1 MAKIKETHRLV
12 LNQTIEVG
20 TTLIEVN
27 KSVDIITELAQLDN
41 GAVQPIYTSKINGII
56 HKKGYILENAKLI
69 WQKAQQQQK

>member
-1 MAKIKETHRLV
+1 MAKETHRLV

-27 KSVDIITELAQLDN
+27 KSEDIITELAQLDN
-41 GAVQPIYTSKINGII
+41 GAVQPIYTSKVNGICY
-56 HKKGYILENAKLI
+56 KKSYILENAKLI